1 MKIIRTTKE
10 SFDLIDFLNPLFS
23 IVALFMLFSFQT
35 LQSQW
40 YGELGLNSSSFRNY
54 TNDQGARVIR
64 NDFSRSLEISAAAG
78 YRFNLIGEKLQWG
91 LGLNF
96 DKHQMN
102 ISSHELQF
110 LAYNYVFSYFG
121 VETDLYFKFYE
132 LGNNSEKKLS
142 FWLRGGIG
150 RNWPI
155 QGVQH
160 IYSSNF
166 NLQVDLLD
174 QPGFSKA
181 SDFYKYGLELK
192 YQTAEA
198 SSLYFSI
205 TNNKSF
211 NIKEF
216 NPERNGQRGVEKF
229 GINHLNFAV
238 GVVHDFD
245 LFRTVKYKQEHQAQ
259 NELVT
264 LQNRIDALEFDRV
277 NKKKKIE
284 NLESDI
290 ALFKRDIRDSQTEI
304 VWSPDMIV
312 LFERDQSEI
321 TFETQVRIEALASTY
336 TKTPMTQKIQICGY
350 ADDQTG
356 DSEHNLK
363 LSAKRAKAVAELM
376 ISSGVPKSNIE
387 WRGKGQTSN
396 HSPTHPELNR
406 RVEITF
412 E

>member
-1 MKIIRTTKE
+1 MKITAIQKKRFGLE
-10 SFDLIDFLNPLFS
+10 DFIFLGFNILILSLLFN
-23 IVALFMLFSFQT
+23 FQT
-35 LQSQW
+35 AHAQW
-40 YGELGLNSSSFRNY
+40 YGELGLNSSDFRDY

-64 NDFSRSLEISAAAG
+64 NDFSRTLEISAAAG
-78 YRFNLIGEKLQWG
+78 YRFNLIGEKLHWG
-91 LGLNF
+91 VGLNF

-102 ISSHELQF
+102 ISSREMQF
-110 LAYNYVFSYFG
+110 LSYNYVLSYLG

-132 LGNNSEKKLS
+132 LGNNPHKKLS
-142 FWLRGGIG
+142 FWLRAGIG

-160 IYSSNF
+160 IYSSNS

-198 SSLYFSI
+198 TSLYLSI
-205 TNNKSF
+205 TNNQSF

-216 NPERNGQRGVEKF
+216 TPERNGQRGVENF

-238 GVVHDFD
+238 GVIHDFG
-245 LFRTVKYKQEHQAQ
+245 LFKSTKIKNDDNAKEAFT
-259 NELVT
+259 N
-264 LQNRIDALEFDRV
+264 LQSRIDALEFEKINKQKQIDR
-277 NKKKKIE
+277 
-284 NLESDI
+284 LESDI
-290 ALFKRDIRDSQTEI
+290 TLFNKNMRDSQTENL
-304 VWSPDMIV
+304 WSPEMIV
-312 LFERDQSEI
+312 LFERDQAEI

-363 LSAKRAKAVAELM
+363 LSAKRAQAVAELM
-376 ISSGVPKSNIE
+376 MSSGVPKSKIE

-406 RVEITF
+406 RVEINF